1 VSDVK
6 FASLLAIREFDT
18 DRKITVLEPKDFL
31 GVPVEGHI
39 KSLAAFARD
48 KQRALS
54 LLKIYSSFDYH
65 SRGLSQSDLELVE
78 LLQDHYMRY
87 STSESYDARCISI
100 AYKEVGLHSYDFGI
114 AVASPEDQ
122 YNKHLGRNL
131 AAIRLEDRSSPF
143 CWHVDMKETDTERS
157 VKIYSRS
164 DDTLLFRDEV
174 ILPIED
180 LTYGTAECPNVRS
193 ITKAI
198 YQTLSCLG
206 DVPSS
211 PFLFSWRDYERRNI
225 EFRSY
230 PHRSPDVR
238 NPGFAKERSLW

>member
-1 VSDVK
+1 MK
-6 FASLLAIREFDT
+6 YASLLAIREFD
-18 DRKITVLEPKDFL
+18 RNCKITVLEPKDFL
-31 GVPVEGHI
+31 DTPVEGHI

-54 LLKIYSSFDYH
+54 LLKIYSSFDYD
-65 SRGLSQSDLELVE
+65 SRGLSQSDLDLVE

-87 STSESYDARCISI
+87 STSECYDARCISI
-100 AYKEVGLHSYDFGI
+100 AYKEVGLYSYDFGL
-114 AVASPEDQ
+114 AVTSPEDQ
-122 YNKHLGRNL
+122 YNKAFGRNL

-143 CWHVDMKETDTERS
+143 CWHVDIKETDSDRS

-164 DDTLLFRDEV
+164 ENTLVFRDEV

-198 YQTLSCLG
+198 YQTLTCLG
-206 DVPSS
+206 DVPWSKS
-211 PFLFSWRDYERRNI
+211 LFSWRDYERRNI

-230 PHRSPDVR
+230 PYYSSDPR
-238 NPGFAKERSLW
+238 NPGFTKERGLW